1 LMALLQQA
9 LNAAREAAAGNDMAA
24 QRDAL
29 EALRN
34 AYNNARAINGGTIDA
49 LKKTVDLA
57 SGEGLDT
64 NEATDAIANAT
75 NQGDLDRALRHLRD
89 ARKNYHAERQPNVFS
104 GHSVEAGQFYLYNV
118 GQQRF
123 LTGGS
128 DWGAHAAMGM
138 PGTLLTLENIEAPE
152 EPAEG
157 EEEANRPN
165 VATDFHIN
173 TGLRNGG
180 PDDNPS
186 QYLSYRGYMDSG
198 KAGAWRFID
207 LGNGRYNIVQADY
220 PDAFVTFNPECSVD
234 GGNGDYT
241 TVCTEQRG
249 ELLPDNLDAQWML
262 VTVAD
267 RDALVEKAT
276 ADKPVDASYK
286 IVNPGFNQ
294 RAEVEPA
301 WQIFNG
307 SVWGR
312 GGNHPDFALESW
324 NTNDCSFSTSVEGL
338 KPGFYLLTVQGFY
351 RDGDHREQARL
362 ITEDGVEPAQLAYV
376 YNGMQ
381 DVLLPNITTEVDKA
395 PGLGNMTSVGEY
407 PDGIDQAVQFFQLGL
422 YKVQLLVEVD
432 ASGILDIGVAKDEKG
447 HEGDWVVVDNF
458 RLIYFGATEP
468 TDEQIDNVTGIDP
481 AIQTI
486 DSPAT
491 NGKVYNLQGIEVK
504 SLMKGHIYI
513 KDGRKFIV
521 R

>member
-1 LMALLQQA
+1 M
-9 LNAAREAAAGNDMAA
+9 
-24 QRDAL
+24 
-29 EALRN
+29 
-34 AYNNARAINGGTIDA
+34 
-49 LKKTVDLA
+49 
-57 SGEGLDT
+57 
-64 NEATDAIANAT
+64 
-75 NQGDLDRALRHLRD
+75 
-89 ARKNYHAERQPNVFS
+89 
-104 GHSVEAGQFYLYNV
+104 
-118 GQQRF
+118 
-123 LTGGS
+123 
-128 DWGAHAAMGM
+128 
-138 PGTLLTLENIEAPE
+138 
-152 EPAEG
+152 
-157 EEEANRPN
+157 
-165 VATDFHIN
+165 
-173 TGLRNGG
+173 
-180 PDDNPS
+180 
-186 QYLSYRGYMDSG
+186 
-198 KAGAWRFID
+198 
-207 LGNGRYNIVQADY
+207 
-220 PDAFVTFNPECSVD
+220 
-234 GGNGDYT
+234 
-241 TVCTEQRG
+241 
-249 ELLPDNLDAQWML
+249 
-262 VTVAD
+262 
-267 RDALVEKAT
+267 
-276 ADKPVDASYK
+276 
-286 IVNPGFNQ
+286 
-294 RAEVEPA
+294 EPA